1 MKKTAIALLI
11 VLCLALCSCSAEK
24 TDVKDSSK
32 AVNSTA
38 QSEEGKLPA
47 ETFTE
52 PEKAAVPF
60 ETGEKSG
67 DNNGRAESKKSKG
80 NNAPSESQSSGK
92 ISSAEKEKTT
102 SQKSENS
109 ESENKNS
116 EQKAETTK
124 NNPTDDGS
132 IELPAIPI
140 N

>member
-38 QSEEGKLPA
+38 QSEGGKLPA

-52 PEKAAVPF
+52 PENGAVNF
-60 ETGEKSG
+60 GTGEENGKSENK
-67 DNNGRAESKKSKG
+67 NNGA
-80 NNAPSESQSSGK
+80 ASSD
-92 ISSAEKEKTT
+92 EKEKTT

-109 ESENKNS
+109 ENENKNG

>member
-1 MKKTAIALLI
+1 MKKTAIALLT

-52 PEKAAVPF
+52 PENGAVNF
-60 ETGEKSG
+60 GTGEENGKPENK
-67 DNNGRAESKKSKG
+67 NNGA
-80 NNAPSESQSSGK
+80 ASSD
-92 ISSAEKEKTT
+92 EKEKMT

-109 ESENKNS
+109 ESENKNG